1 MNAAVVRLL
10 AAVALV
16 ALVAAPTLTAQFP
29 STLSGP
35 VLGYVHDRNAGK
47 VRPVRGIL
55 GSATVGAPVE
65 TAPNVSQV
73 LTLDLRHAIVS
84 SDTSPEL
91 LTLRLDG
98 EPSSTAIA
106 GIPGNPS
113 RSSASTLGTA
123 AAFYYADTQQVR
135 IVKGLPREPQ
145 DAGGLQL
152 DRPLTQLAVSDNG
165 TLLIYS
171 IREPEG
177 ETLYGWTVSSGSPR
191 FLTSAASVSGIAITR
206 TGDAIVTD
214 RGANEVFALWDAGGG
229 AVRKLLADS
238 TDGVSDPA
246 GVGVSSANRFYVANS
261 GSSTLMVFESSG
273 RVLKTL
279 PCNCVMAGVHLLR
292 DSVFR
297 LTEGIAQTIFVVDA
311 SSADERI
318 VFVPPPQD

>member
-1 MNAAVVRLL
+1 MSAPAVRLL
-10 AAVALV
+10 AAVTLLALV
-16 ALVAAPTLTAQFP
+16 TAPIVTAQFS

-65 TAPNVSQV
+65 AAPNVSQL
-73 LTLDLRHAIVS
+73 LTLDVRHAIVS

-91 LTLRLDG
+91 LALRLDG

-106 GIPGNPS
+106 GIPRNPS
-113 RSSASTLGTA
+113 RSAASTLGTA
-123 AAFYYADTQQVR
+123 AAFYYSDTQQIR

-152 DRPLTQLAVSDNG
+152 DRPVTQLAVSDDG
-165 TLLIYS
+165 TLLVYA

-177 ETLYGWTVSSGSPR
+177 ETLHGWTVSSGSPR
-191 FLTSAASVSGIAITR
+191 YLTSAASVSGIAITR

-214 RGANEVFALWDAGGG
+214 RGANEVFAIWDAGGG
-229 AVRKLLADS
+229 AVRKLLADT

-246 GVGVSSANRFYVANS
+246 GVGVSSANRIYVANG
-261 GSSTLMVFESSG
+261 GSSTLLVFESSG

-279 PCNCVMAGVHLLR
+279 PCSCTMAGVYLLR

-297 LTEGIAQTIFVVDA
+297 LTEGIAKTIFLVDA

-318 VFVPPPQD
+318 LFVPPPQD